1 MVCDGGHV
9 PLRAAGGDHHIVGD
23 RALAAEI
30 DDHRVLGLVVVQ
42 LALDQG
48 EQGFG
53 IAAEGR
59 ELLEVA
65 GRLRPAD
72 ATGGSVRSI
81 GVEGG
86 QLGVIGVQGRD
97 KGVLAGQFRL
107 GIRRQWMCSIGR
119 GLSGLTGSL
128 AHRAANSQF
137 SGNDP
142 FAGVADPS

>member
-1 MVCDGGHV
+1 M
-9 PLRAAGGDHHIVGD
+9 
-23 RALAAEI
+23 
-30 DDHRVLGLVVVQ
+30 VVQ

-53 IAAEGR
+53 VATEGR

-65 GRLRPAD
+65 GGLRAAD
-72 ATGGSVRSI
+72 AALGGVGRI
-81 GVEGG
+81 GIYGG

-137 SGNDP
+137 SGSDP
-142 FAGVADPS
+142 FAGAADPS